1 MTEEELQKDPVLR
14 KMIIGDE
21 GIRYR
26 PYRDTRGIWTGGIGY
41 NLEAHGITTEQ
52 IDTWRHTGIPEA
64 LVWQWFDAAKDAAIV
79 CCYQV
84 FAAFEELPDDA
95 QRVLVDMAYDLMYE
109 LRDWHLLRKAVAKR
123 DWKQAGNEILRSEF
137 AREAPE
143 RAQRL
148 AEIMGRINAD

>member
-21 GIRYR
+21 GIRYT
-26 PYRDTRGIWTGGIGY
+26 PYKDTLGIWTGGVGY

-52 IDTWRHTGIPEA
+52 IDTWRQTGIPEA
-64 LVWQWFDAAKDAAIV
+64 LVWEWFDECRDAAIV
-79 CCYQV
+79 CCSQV
-84 FAAFEELPDDA
+84 FQPFGELPDDA
-95 QRVLVDMAYDLMYE
+95 QRVLVDMAFDLMYE
-109 LRDWHLLRKAVAKR
+109 LRDWPLLRRAVAEH
-123 DWKQAGNEILRSEF
+123 DWHRAGNEILRSEF

-148 AEIMGRINAD
+148 AEIMGGG